1 MDLVFTLQGIHF
13 IDYQLLYRSG
23 FKGTQFQNT
32 LSRSAGTLM
41 LLLCRGH
48 SQFVNTPLPLLS
60 DNASQGSLLLN

>member
-23 FKGTQFQNT
+23 FKGTMHTVSEHPIQIV
-32 LSRSAGTLM
+32 RSAGTLM

-48 SQFVNTPLPLLS
+48 SQFVNTPPS
-60 DNASQGSLLLN
+60 PSPSV